1 MRRYILAMTAA
12 FILVAPF
19 AMSRWGDSQAQEKPT
34 KAQEKESKAR
44 EKEAK
49 AKEKEAKGK
58 EKEAPTQEKTAP
70 AQEKT
75 APTQEKIAPTQE
87 QAKGDVAA
95 GKALYAV
102 NCKKCHGELGEGNP
116 RMYRL
121 VKATVVHLGSK
132 QAQDKSD
139 AEIRKSM
146 TDGFGKM
153 EPIKELT
160 AAQVES
166 ILAFTRTLKQ

>member
-1 MRRYILAMTAA
+1 MRRYVLAMMAA
-12 FILVAPF
+12 FIIVAPF
-19 AMSRWGDSQAQEKPT
+19 AMSGWGDSQAQEKPT
-34 KAQEKESKAR
+34 KAQKE
-44 EKEAK
+44 EAK
-49 AKEKEAKGK
+49 AKEKEAKAK
-58 EKEAPTQEKTAP
+58 AKEAPTQEKTAP
-70 AQEKT
+70 TQEKT
-75 APTQEKIAPTQE
+75 APTQEQGT
-87 QAKGDVAA
+87 GDVAA
-95 GKALYAV
+95 GKALYTV
-102 NCKKCHGELGEGNP
+102 NCKKCHGEQGEGNP

-153 EPIKELT
+153 EAIKELT